1 MDEKSYL
8 DFMSQYT
15 VNGKVRK
22 IPLDVLT
29 NIYEE
34 IEATMIDLK
43 DLARL
48 LHVCEIMYEH
58 YKNEIPLPMRLNVAS
73 YLLSLKD
80 KRNTKGD
87 DMYFEYYNETVE
99 TVLYEINLA
108 NYLKGEPKEDDIQ
121 SGIQ

>member
-8 DFMSQYT
+8 DLMSKYT

-22 IPLDVLT
+22 MPLDALT
-29 NIYEE
+29 KIYDE

-58 YKNEIPLPMRLNVAS
+58 YRNEIPLTMRLNVAS
-73 YLLSLKD
+73 YLLNLKD
-80 KRNTKGD
+80 KRNKNGV
-87 DMYFEYYNETVE
+87 DMYFEYYNETIE
-99 TVLYEINLA
+99 SVLYEINLA
-108 NYLKGEPKEDDIQ
+108 NYLKCESKEDDIQ
-121 SGIQ
+121 SRIQ